1 MSGGCVAAQ
10 ARGPALAERG
20 VSRLWQR
27 RRGAEVPAP
36 PLRSLLEAMPEAA
49 ALLDASGRILHA
61 NAALARLAGAAIPL
75 APGLPAER
83 LVAPAA
89 REALRAGLA
98 TALEGAGGAAPLQAA
113 PADPAAPADA
123 AWTLRLGAVRAAEG
137 DLVLLTAVDGTASR
151 RAGQRAAEAARLETV
166 GRLAG
171 GIAHDFNNLLTAV
184 LGAAAAA
191 RDAGVGEAAAAELA
205 QIEEAARRGAALV
218 AQLLAFA
225 RQQRMEPRVIDL
237 RAAIA
242 ATLPLLR
249 RLVGRG
255 VAVELAPGGEGP
267 MVRVDPAQ
275 LDQVLLNLAANAREA
290 MPEGGQLRI
299 ALHRAVVLRREEGR
313 DALPPGRFAVLEVAD
328 TGRGI
333 APEVLPRLFE
343 PFFTTRPERG
353 GTGLG
358 LATVQGIVAQLGGHI
373 AVESR
378 LGAGTT
384 FRIHLPRH
392 EDRAAAPVPRPPRAE
407 EPRPGQGAAATVP
420 APAAA
425 AAAGPAPPPASAAPA
440 SEAGPAGA
448 ILLVEDE
455 ATLRRLAQRILERE
469 GHRVLAADCA
479 EAALEMLA
487 EAAAPPRALVT
498 DVAMP
503 GEDGLTLARRLRDR
517 WPGLPVLL
525 LSGYAEAML
534 DEPPEAAG
542 MAFLAKPFAPA
553 DLAGAVAAL
562 PAVGVAPG

>member
-1 MSGGCVAAQ
+1 MSGACGVVQ

-20 VSRLWQR
+20 VTRLWRGR
-27 RRGAEVPAP
+27 RAAEAPLPAARP
-36 PLRSLLEAMPEAA
+36 LLEAMHEAA

-75 APGLPAER
+75 APGSPAER

-89 REALRAGLA
+89 RAAFRAGFA
-98 TALEGAGGAAPLQAA
+98 AALEEAGGAAALQVA

-123 AWTLRLGAVRAAEG
+123 AWTLRLAVLRAPEG
-137 DLVLLTAVDGTASR
+137 DRVLLTVADDTARR
-151 RAGQRAAEAARLETV
+151 RAGHRAAEAARLETV

-184 LGAAAAA
+184 IGAAAAA
-191 RDAGVGEAAAAELA
+191 RDAGVSEAAAAELA
-205 QIEEAARRGAALV
+205 QVEEAARRGAALV

-225 RQQRMEPRVIDL
+225 RQQRMEPQVIDL
-237 RAAIA
+237 RAAIG

-249 RLVGRG
+249 RLVGSG
-255 VAVELAPGGEGP
+255 IAVELVPGGEGP

-290 MPEGGQLRI
+290 MPAGGQLRI
-299 ALHRAVVLRREEGR
+299 ALGRAVVLRREEGP

-328 TGRGI
+328 TGAGI

-378 LGAGTT
+378 QGAGTT

-392 EDRAAAPVPRPPRAE
+392 DGRAAPPALRAARTAPGAEASDRAAA
-407 EPRPGQGAAATVP
+407 
-420 APAAA
+420 APAGVAA
-425 AAAGPAPPPASAAPA
+425 AAAGPPPPAGRT
-440 SEAGPAGA
+440 EAGTAGA

-455 ATLRRLAQRILERE
+455 ATLRRLAQKILERE
-469 GHRVLAADCA
+469 GHRVVAADCA
-479 EAALEMLA
+479 EAALDLLTD
-487 EAAAPPRALVT
+487 AAAPPRALVT

-503 GEDGLTLARRLRDR
+503 GEDGLSLARRLRSR
-517 WPGLPVLL
+517 WPDLPVLL

-534 DEPPEAAG
+534 DEPAEAAG

-553 DLAGAVAAL
+553 DLAAAVSVL
-562 PAVGVAPG
+562 PRTGVPAG